1 MADGQP
7 VLIDFENSIFD
18 RELYEQGHGSVMH
31 RDVTGTSFRS
41 RLHLFINGRN
51 QVAPKQCGHFLHHVK
66 RKTSRPTVLV
76 IGGGK
81 IGQGAGSLY
90 SDPDIEIVGTD
101 VYASPYT
108 CLLAD
113 AHGLP
118 FPTASFDGVW
128 VQAVLEHALEP
139 ATVVAE
145 VHRVLKPGG
154 LVYAETPFMQEVH
167 EGAYDFTRFTL
178 SGHRWLFKHFE
189 QIDAGVVSGPGVAL
203 VWSIRYLSRA
213 LGTGEAV
220 ARLVSLPF
228 FWLRYLDR
236 LTRGRAAA
244 DGASGVFF
252 FGRRSERRLSP
263 KAMPEYYEKQQT
275 QDQQTAVNRGQPEKP
290 RMGSFARLA
299 RAASRLPRRTVA
311 LARPHSRASD
321 RS

>member
-1 MADGQP
+1 

-18 RELYEQGHGSVMH
+18 RALYERGSGSVMH
-31 RDVTGTSFRS
+31 RDVTGKSFRS
-41 RLHLFINGRN
+41 RLHHFINGRN
-51 QVAPKQCGHFLHHVK
+51 KVAPEQCALFLRHVK
-66 RKTSRPTVLV
+66 RQSGRPAVLI

-90 SDPDIEIVGTD
+90 DDPDVEIVGTD

-128 VQAVLEHALEP
+128 LQAVLEHALEP

-154 LVYAETPFMQEVH
+154 IVYAETPFMQEVH

-178 SGHRWLFKHFE
+178 SGHRWLFKNFE
-189 QIDAGVVSGPGVAL
+189 QINAGVVSGPGVAL

-213 LGTGEAV
+213 LGSGEALS
-220 ARLVSLPF
+220 RLVSLPF

-236 LTRGRAAA
+236 LARGRAAA

-252 FGRRSERRLSP
+252 LGRRSEARLSP
-263 KAMPEYYEKQQT
+263 KAMPSYYEQQESGE
-275 QDQQTAVNRGQPEKP
+275 RRP
-290 RMGSFARLA
+290 RVRESLMRRALSFR
-299 RAASRLPRRTVA
+299 SPRE
-311 LARPHSRASD
+311 RASKA
-321 RS
+321 RSRRIPQA

>member
-1 MADGQP
+1 MRRSKVRVVCPRCHSRLQGDRLCCSNIQCPLSKEPFPLADGQP

-18 RELYEQGHGSVMH
+18 RALYERGPGSVMR
-31 RDVTGTSFRS
+31 RDVTGKSFRS
-41 RLHLFINGRN
+41 RLHQFINGRN
-51 QVAPKQCGHFLHHVK
+51 QVAPEQCGHFLHHVK
-66 RKTSRPTVLV
+66 HETARPAVLV

-90 SDPDIEIVGTD
+90 SDPDVEIVGTD
-101 VYASPYT
+101 VYASQHT

-128 VQAVLEHALEP
+128 LQAVLEHALEP
-139 ATVVAE
+139 AAVVAE

-154 LVYAETPFMQEVH
+154 IVYAETPFMQEVH

-178 SGHRWLFKHFE
+178 SGHRWLFRRFE
-189 QIDAGVVSGPGVAL
+189 QINAGVVNGPGVAL

-220 ARLVSLPF
+220 SRLVSLPF

-252 FGRRSERRLSP
+252 LGRRSEARLSP
-263 KAMPEYYEKQQT
+263 KAMPHYYEQQS
-275 QDQQTAVNRGQPEKP
+275 DAWRP
-290 RMGSFARLA
+290 RA
-299 RAASRLPRRTVA
+299 RA
-311 LARPHSRASD
+311 
-321 RS
+321 

>member
-1 MADGQP
+1 LADGQP

-18 RELYEQGHGSVMH
+18 RALYERGPGSVMR
-31 RDVTGTSFRS
+31 RDVTGKSFRS

-51 QVAPKQCGHFLHHVK
+51 QVAPEQCDRFLQHVK
-66 RKTSRPTVLV
+66 RQAARPTVLV

-81 IGQGAGSLY
+81 IGQGAGGLY
-90 SDPDIEIVGTD
+90 DDPDVEIVGTD

-128 VQAVLEHALEP
+128 LQAVLEHALEP

-154 LVYAETPFMQEVH
+154 IVYAETPFMQEVH

-178 SGHRWLFKHFE
+178 SGHRWLFKNFE
-189 QIDAGVVSGPGVAL
+189 QINAGVVSGPGVAL

-213 LGTGEAV
+213 LGSSEAMS
-220 ARLVSLPF
+220 RLVSLPF

-236 LTRGRAAA
+236 LTRGRRAAA

-252 FGRRSERRLSP
+252 LGRRSEARLSP
-263 KAMPEYYEKQQT
+263 KAMPNYYEQQ
-275 QDQQTAVNRGQPEKP
+275 QSDAWRP
-290 RMGSFARLA
+290 RVRESLMRRALSLGSQREP
-299 RAASRLPRRTVA
+299 ASKTRSRRLPQA
-311 LARPHSRASD
+311 
-321 RS
+321 